1 MKQIKYNG
9 KLEKIGEV
17 SMFNISNKVY
27 DILKAVATIILP
39 AIATLYATLAA
50 IWGFGFSDQ
59 INATIEAV
67 ICFIN
72 ALLGLFLRK
81 SSKEYHKGD

>member
-9 KLEKIGEV
+9 KLEKIGGV

-27 DILKAVATIILP
+27 DVLKAIATIILP
-39 AIATLYATLAA
+39 AVAALYIALAS
-50 IWGFGFSDQ
+50 IWSFGFSAE
-59 INATIEAV
+59 INATIEAI

-72 ALLGLFLRK
+72 AMLGLFLHK
-81 SSKEYHKGD
+81 SSEEYHKGD

>member
-1 MKQIKYNG
+1 
-9 KLEKIGEV
+9 
-17 SMFNISNKVY
+17 MFNISNKAY

-39 AIATLYATLAA
+39 AIATFYATLAA

-72 ALLGLFLRK
+72 AILGLFLHK